1 MTCFVEFA
9 KIILK
14 VKIHQR
20 KEMNLYLLAKRKTKN
35 FSSICKALAFSLLIS
50 FTTQYQNNNICA
62 NAEEMIDNFT
72 DDNKLVFEY
81 KNRDKI
87 SILVEGNKILITKS
101 NSELDI
107 WSNEVEMKDNLYF
120 NNAIKIEELGF
131 ILINNYCTNSS
142 HKDIQS
148 NKVDKI
154 HVCEDSLVYNLIAFN
169 SDGQLLLSE
178 DTDNISKEYL
188 EEFVEDVFMIKL
200 SSFEE
205 DLDSLSQEDLYN
217 RALELISIAEKS
229 LNGSDIEKANLAIS
243 KIVDNTKRESL
254 IKKLNII
261 SNESIDKEVESSD
274 LGVPIIND
282 IASISTS
289 SGITLSVDT
298 NNITFDYL
306 NISDDTTIHK
316 AITLDVTSSLPYDI
330 NMYIEGGITSN
341 TNGTNLN
348 NNVFS
353 VKESSSSNFLTFDD
367 SGVVT
372 VLSNSPAGAAIS
384 HSIDVRLNTSKNI
397 IRDVYKT
404 VFKIEAI
411 TK

>member
-1 MTCFVEFA
+1 M
-9 KIILK
+9 
-14 VKIHQR
+14 
-20 KEMNLYLLAKRKTKN
+20 YLLAKRKTKN
-35 FSSICKALAFSLLIS
+35 FSSIYKALAFSLLIS

-101 NSELDI
+101 NSKLDI
-107 WSNEVEMKDNLYF
+107 WKNEVEMKDNLYF
-120 NNAIKIEELGF
+120 NKAIRIKELGF
-131 ILINNYCTNSS
+131 ILVNNYCTNNL
-142 HKDIQS
+142 HKDSLS
-148 NKVDKI
+148 NKTDKI
-154 HVCEDSLVYNLIAFN
+154 HVCEDSLAYNLIAFN

-178 DTDNISKEYL
+178 DTDNISREYL
-188 EEFVEDVFMIKL
+188 EKFVEDVFMIKL

-217 RALELISIAEKS
+217 RALELTSIAEKS

>member
-1 MTCFVEFA
+1 M
-9 KIILK
+9 
-14 VKIHQR
+14 
-20 KEMNLYLLAKRKTKN
+20 YLLAKRKTKN
-35 FSSICKALAFSLLIS
+35 FSSIYKALAFSLLIS

-101 NSELDI
+101 NSKLDI
-107 WSNEVEMKDNLYF
+107 WKNEVEMKDNLYF
-120 NNAIKIEELGF
+120 NKAIRIKELGF
-131 ILINNYCTNSS
+131 ILVNNYCTNNL
-142 HKDIQS
+142 HKDSLS
-148 NKVDKI
+148 NKTDKI
-154 HVCEDSLVYNLIAFN
+154 HVCEDSLAYNLIAFN

>member
-1 MTCFVEFA
+1 M
-9 KIILK
+9 
-14 VKIHQR
+14 
-20 KEMNLYLLAKRKTKN
+20 LAKRKTKN

-101 NSELDI
+101 NSKLDI
-107 WSNEVEMKDNLYF
+107 WKNEVEMKDNLYF

-154 HVCEDSLVYNLIAFN
+154 HVCEDSLAYNLIAFN

-217 RALELISIAEKS
+217 RALELTSIAEKS

-341 TNGTNLN
+341 TNVTNLN

>member
-1 MTCFVEFA
+1 M
-9 KIILK
+9 
-14 VKIHQR
+14 
-20 KEMNLYLLAKRKTKN
+20 LAKRKTKN

-101 NSELDI
+101 NSKLDI
-107 WSNEVEMKDNLYF
+107 WKNEVEMKDNLYF
-120 NNAIKIEELGF
+120 NKAIRIKELGF
-131 ILINNYCTNSS
+131 ILVNNYCTNNL
-142 HKDIQS
+142 HKDSLS
-148 NKVDKI
+148 NKTDKI
-154 HVCEDSLVYNLIAFN
+154 HVCEDSLAYNLIAFN

-217 RALELISIAEKS
+217 RALELTSIAEKS

-341 TNGTNLN
+341 TNVTNLN

>member
-1 MTCFVEFA
+1 M
-9 KIILK
+9 
-14 VKIHQR
+14 
-20 KEMNLYLLAKRKTKN
+20 YLLAKRKTKN
-35 FSSICKALAFSLLIS
+35 FSSIYKALAFSLLIS

-101 NSELDI
+101 NSKLDI
-107 WSNEVEMKDNLYF
+107 WKNEVEMKDNLYF
-120 NNAIKIEELGF
+120 NKAIRIKELGF
-131 ILINNYCTNSS
+131 ILVNNYCTNNL
-142 HKDIQS
+142 HKDSLS
-148 NKVDKI
+148 NKTDKI
-154 HVCEDSLVYNLIAFN
+154 HVCEDSLAYNLIAFN

-217 RALELISIAEKS
+217 RALELTSIAEKS

-341 TNGTNLN
+341 TNVTNLN